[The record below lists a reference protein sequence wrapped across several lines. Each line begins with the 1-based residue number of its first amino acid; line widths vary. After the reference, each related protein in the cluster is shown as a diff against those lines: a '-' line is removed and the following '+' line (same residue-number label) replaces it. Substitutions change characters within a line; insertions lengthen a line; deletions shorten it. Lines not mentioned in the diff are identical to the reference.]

1 MKRCITIALLFTV
14 LASACSRM
22 DGSSQWI
29 RQAHDA
35 NLQADRAIRRGDGE
49 SARKALVASL
59 DQPVP
64 GTVNPQDSRMVKQD
78 MCFRLSLVEMDAK
91 QPKAALAWA
100 RRGLELGQQQ
110 DLPAEPDPGAP
121 KGETVTRIF
130 AAVLCLSCAGCAAQ
144 KAMQTE
150 PLLDPAP
157 KVAEYE
163 QAMQQIEA
171 ELERSLQ
178 VAARPECPRVCE
190 LGGTICKLAQKICQI
205 ANRNPQHESL
215 KARCQDARARCEA
228 AQRKVSEHCEC
239 TTLDF

>member
-1 MKRCITIALLFTV
+1 MQRCITIALLFTV

-100 RRGLELGQQQ
+100 QRGLEIGQQQ
-110 DLPAEPDPGAP
+110 DLFTANLY
-121 KGETVTRIF
+121 V
-130 AAVLCLSCAGCAAQ
+130 AQ
-144 KAMQTE
+144 GRALEAMGQ
-150 PLLDPAP
+150 
-157 KVAEYE
+157 
-163 QAMQQIEA
+163 
-171 ELERSLQ
+171 ELE
-178 VAARPECPRVCE
+178 AAEAYHQA
-190 LGGTICKLAQKICQI
+190 LKINETLLNQTL
-205 ANRNPQHESL
+205 ESE
-215 KARCQDARARCEA
+215 KEQP
-228 AQRKVSEHCEC
+228 
-239 TTLDF
+239 